1 MLTPVQTSKVETTAD
16 LREGLLRDLT
26 MLRAGDLRPSEA
38 RCRAYVAKQIIDTL
52 KVEAVALTYRVDH
65 FEPVPLL
72 QAA

>member
-1 MLTPVQTSKVETTAD
+1 MLTPVQTTQAHTTAD

-26 MLRAGDLRPSEA
+26 ALRGGDLRPSEA

-52 KVEAVALTYRVDH
+52 KVEAIALTYRVER

-72 QAA
+72 EAA